1 MKQISCENGVITE
14 GAAYVPKLIKQLG
27 LPHNRYI
34 SITPTEE
41 FQISHFKRR
50 EFVSY
55 VLDGCSDMER
65 DILFAQEVQKQCYEE
80 RYASIINDG
89 SIEIDELV
97 SRVAKHFALSN

>member
-1 MKQISCENGVITE
+1 MERAFCNW
-14 GAAYVPKLIKQLG
+14 
-27 LPHNRYI
+27 
-34 SITPTEE
+34 
-41 FQISHFKRR
+41 
-50 EFVSY
+50 
-55 VLDGCSDMER
+55 MER